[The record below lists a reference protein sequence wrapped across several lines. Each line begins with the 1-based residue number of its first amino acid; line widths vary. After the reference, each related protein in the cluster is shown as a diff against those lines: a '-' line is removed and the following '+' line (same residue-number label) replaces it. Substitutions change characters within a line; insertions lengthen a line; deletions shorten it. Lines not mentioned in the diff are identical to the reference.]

1 MLTFLIILTSILT
14 LICSG
19 LAYYLI
25 KINKKLAEPESNEN
39 DKILHE
45 RIDNLNQYVS
55 QNLNQTNKSISEN
68 LNQVTKTM
76 LAQISSQ
83 TSQLNARLND
93 QTGQLNERLKENS
106 ELIQKSQGNVGSR
119 LDNAAKVV
127 SSVQSKLAQ
136 MEESNKKI
144 FEVGKDIRGLQE
156 ILKAPKLRGSLGELF
171 LGDLLS
177 QTFSKN
183 HYQEQYMFKSGEKV
197 DAVIKLKDNML
208 VPIDAKFPL
217 ENFHKMINLAKND
230 QERKQYKKMFK
241 DDVKKHITAI
251 SKKYILPDEGT
262 IDYALMYIPAENVYY
277 ETIIRDE
284 DENNLVNF
292 AYTKKVFPVS
302 PNSLYIYVQAILLG
316 LKGMQ
321 IEEGAKEILHNL
333 KRLQGDFS
341 RFGEEFKVL
350 GSHLNNATK
359 KYNES
364 DKRLGK
370 FNDKLA
376 EINYDVTNKPE
387 KLVETKA
394 LPIKPEVAVPV
405 STQESINL
413 YN

>member
-1 MLTFLIILTSILT
+1 MLTFLVILTSILV
-14 LICSG
+14 LICGG
-19 LAYYLI
+19 LAFYLL
-25 KINKKLAEPESNEN
+25 KINQKLAKPAENEN

-83 TSQLNARLND
+83 TNQLNARLND

-106 ELIQKSQGNVGSR
+106 ELIQKSQGTVGSR

-183 HYQEQYMFKSGEKV
+183 HFEEQYMFKSGEKV
-197 DAVIKLKDNML
+197 DAVIKLKDSML

-217 ENFHKMINLAKND
+217 ENFHKMINLAKNE
-230 QERKQYKKMFK
+230 QEKKQYKKMFK

-321 IEEGAKEILHNL
+321 IEEGAKDMMNYIQ
-333 KRLQGDFS
+333 RLQGDFGK
-341 RFGEEFKVL
+341 FEDDFNVL
-350 GSHLNNATK
+350 GNHLNNAHK
-359 KYNES
+359 KFDDSE
-364 DKRLGK
+364 KRLGK
-370 FNDKLA
+370 FHDKLI
-376 EINYDVTNKPE
+376 EIDSRIPQPD
-387 KLVETKA
+387 KLVVSVKA

>member
-1 MLTFLIILTSILT
+1 MLTFLLILTSILVLT
-14 LICSG
+14 CG
-19 LAYYLI
+19 FLAFNLI
-25 KINKKLAEPESNEN
+25 KINKKLAEPENNEN

-83 TSQLNARLND
+83 T
-93 QTGQLNERLKENS
+93 TQLNERLKENS
-106 ELIQKSQGNVGSR
+106 ELIQKSQGTVGSR

-127 SSVQSKLAQ
+127 SSVQTKLAQ

-183 HYQEQYMFKSGEKV
+183 HYQEQYMFRSGEKV

-230 QERKQYKKMFK
+230 QEKKMYKKMFK

-321 IEEGAKEILHNL
+321 IEEGAKDMMNYIQ
-333 KRLQGDFS
+333 RLQGDFNKFEDDFS
-341 RFGEEFKVL
+341 VL
-350 GSHLNNATK
+350 GSHLNNAHK
-359 KYNES
+359 KFDDSE
-364 DKRLGK
+364 KRLGK
-370 FNDKLA
+370 FHDKLI
-376 EINYDVTNKPE
+376 EIDSRIPAPE
-387 KLVETKA
+387 KIVVDKKA
-394 LPIKPEVAVPV
+394 LPIKPEVAVQV
-405 STQESINL
+405 TGQENINL

>member
-1 MLTFLIILTSILT
+1 MLTFIIILISILT
-14 LICSG
+14 LICLG
-19 LAYYLI
+19 LAFYLV
-25 KINKKLAEPESNEN
+25 KINQKLTQPKDLEEN
-39 DKILHE
+39 KIMHE
-45 RIDNLNQYVS
+45 RLDNLSQFVN

-76 LAQISSQ
+76 LAQINSQ
-83 TSQLNARLND
+83 TS
-93 QTGQLNERLKENS
+93 QLNERLKENS
-106 ELIQKSQGNVGSR
+106 ELIQKSQGTVGSR
-119 LDNAAKVV
+119 LDNAARVV
-127 SSVQSKLAQ
+127 SSVQSRLAQ

-230 QERKQYKKMFK
+230 QEKKMYKKMFK

-292 AYTKKVFPVS
+292 AYAKKVFPVS

-321 IEEGAKEILHNL
+321 IEEGAKEILYNL

-341 RFGEEFKVL
+341 KFGEEFKVL

-359 KYNES
+359 KYQES

-376 EINYDVTNKPE
+376 EINYDVSNKPE
-387 KLVETKA
+387 KLVEAKA
-394 LPIKPEVAVPV
+394 LPIKPEVSVPTN
-405 STQESINL
+405 TQESINL